1 MTNLNSEDTQKICFH
16 DQKMVG
22 GESDW
27 TSISINPAKRKTARK
42 KEGRRDKREP
52 KGGSRKIEK
61 EEQEIA
67 RTCIFLRFTLSSLGN

>member
-1 MTNLNSEDTQKICFH
+1 MTNLNSEDTPKVCFH
-16 DQKMVG
+16 DQKMAG

-52 KGGSRKIEK
+52 TKRGI
-61 EEQEIA
+61 
-67 RTCIFLRFTLSSLGN
+67 

>member
-52 KGGSRKIEK
+52 IERR
-61 EEQEIA
+61 I
-67 RTCIFLRFTLSSLGN
+67 